1 MPIYVQ
7 QSAAFFGHTGTGAV
21 VIQHHGHKIL
31 SLNLNI
37 DPVSGR
43 AFKVIISHQDLED
56 GKVGAIANET
66 EQETL
71 QGLETDRT

>member
-1 MPIYVQ
+1 MFNNQ
-7 QSAAFFGHTGTGAV
+7 QHSL
-21 VIQHHGHKIL
+21 VILALAQWSSNTIV

-56 GKVGAIANET
+56 GKVAAIANET

-71 QGLETDRT
+71 QGLETDRTCDNLLN